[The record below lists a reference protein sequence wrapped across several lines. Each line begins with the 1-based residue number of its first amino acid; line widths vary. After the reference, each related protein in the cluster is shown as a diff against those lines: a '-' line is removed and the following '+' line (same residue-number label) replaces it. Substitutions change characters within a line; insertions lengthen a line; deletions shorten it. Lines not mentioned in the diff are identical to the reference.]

1 MRFALAFVSTVFL
14 FAACGHDDDHE
25 AYATYKECFDDHHN
39 VESLPVDQAI
49 VVCCIEHE
57 IGSTAMNTVCGADS
71 AACATYVT
79 AQLGASATSAEIM
92 AGCTTYQSQH

>member
-1 MRFALAFVSTVFL
+1 MRFALAILSTAFL
-14 FAACGHDDDHE
+14 FAACGGDEEESYD
-25 AYATYKECFDDHHN
+25 TYKACFDDHHN

-57 IGSTAMNTVCGADS
+57 IGGAAKNTLCGGDS
-71 AACATYVT
+71 AACTTYVT
-79 AQLGASATSAEIM
+79 AQLGQSATTAEIS